1 MSGLRDTVNR
11 TNPVAS
17 GSTTYFGT
25 LKYDSLVD
33 NDGVVT
39 PLYTERVALQWAP
52 LAFVKIL
59 STSSTA
65 GEYPAE
71 LNNVGGALKFGTG
84 SSGASIVLD
93 GTPAVDPT
101 GFLMLFGN
109 TTGSLADYTFYKVI
123 SWNGSTGVTLNRA
136 PGANPSNG
144 ETFYWLIDCE
154 SLNALFI
161 KAEFSVAT
169 GSADLIPIFF
179 DTGRG
184 PYGTSGVSV
193 TMPRAFPGQMM
204 TSACQGF
211 STFTTQTGA
220 TYYHGPVSSVNCA
233 GAIGAKIRLDSAP
246 SNSSLVSLWAAAS

>member
-11 TNPVAS
+11 TNPEAS
-17 GSTTYFGT
+17 GSTTYFGI

-33 NDGVVT
+33 ASATVT
-39 PLYTERVALQWAP
+39 PLNTERVALQWAP

-65 GEYPAE
+65 GEYPSE
-71 LNNVGGALKFGTG
+71 GGLTIGTG
-84 SSGASIVLD
+84 SSGTSIVLS
-93 GTPAVDPT
+93 GTPSLDPT
-101 GFLMLFGN
+101 GLLMLLGN
-109 TTGSLADYTFYKVI
+109 VSNNPDDYTFYKVVA
-123 SWNGSTGVTLNRA
+123 WNGSTGITLNRA
-136 PGANPSNG
+136 PAANPSNG

-184 PYGTSGVSV
+184 PYGTSGVAAA
-193 TMPRAFPGQMM
+193 MPRAFPGQMM